1 MKCCIMTFILLKF
14 KNKTY
19 PTLFLSQVKFVVS
32 HGTVNLQRGC
42 KQARAGFFLGQLR
55 LRDEQGDDRCV

>member
-42 KQARAGFFLGQLR
+42 KQARAGFF
-55 LRDEQGDDRCV
+55 